1 LASLTSLPLSTYTPN
16 FTYQI
21 EQDDALDAM
30 AAGMVYDVS
39 PSKEILKVQ
48 KQHKDYFERQ
58 FQLSGL

>member
-1 LASLTSLPLSTYTPN
+1 MYAPN

-39 PSKEILKVQ
+39 PSKYILKVQ
-48 KQHKDYFERQ
+48 KPHNYYYFSVS
-58 FQLSGL
+58 F

>member
-1 LASLTSLPLSTYTPN
+1 LHLSTYAPN

-21 EQDDALDAM
+21 EQHNALDAM
-30 AAGMVYDVS
+30 SAGMVYDVS

-48 KQHKDYFERQ
+48 KQHNYYFERQ

>member
-1 LASLTSLPLSTYTPN
+1 LPLSTYAPN

-48 KQHKDYFERQ
+48 KQHNYYFERQ

>member
-1 LASLTSLPLSTYTPN
+1 LPLSTYAPN

-30 AAGMVYDVS
+30 AAGMAYDVS

-48 KQHKDYFERQ
+48 RQHNYYFERQ